1 MTQGI
6 FLISPKSSLDKIRV
20 EIPFQQVLRHK
31 MLENDFIGRTSVL
44 QHRNCEITHVVGKL
58 TTWLHTISK
67 IISIDPHWFDA
78 ADHGATKT
86 ENNEKDISYKNSSYL
101 PGKTKIT
108 HHPEEKL
115 STIM

>member
-6 FLISPKSSLDKIRV
+6 FLISHKSSLDKIRV

-67 IISIDPHWFDA
+67 IISIDPHWVDA
-78 ADHGATKT
+78 TDDGATKHR
-86 ENNEKDISYKNSSYL
+86 EEQNISVKKIVTSLGKQKLHSIQKRSYTL
-101 PGKTKIT
+101 
-108 HHPEEKL
+108 
-115 STIM
+115 